1 MDNLVLRK
9 GFIIDGN
16 VVKCL
21 LILKNGLE
29 FVGVSKSSNSLEAEE
44 KAYQQAVEKLE
55 QYIERKCKY

>member
-29 FVGVSKSSNSLEAEE
+29 FVGVSKSSCVNHKITHYDNQKIYHP
-44 KAYQQAVEKLE
+44 KAVCLV
-55 QYIERKCKY
+55 

>member
-44 KAYQQAVEKLE
+44 KAYKEAMEKLE
-55 QYIERKCKY
+55 RYIERKRKY

>member
-9 GFIIDGN
+9 GFIIDGK

-21 LILKNGLE
+21 RILKNGLE

-44 KAYQQAVEKLE
+44 KAY
-55 QYIERKCKY
+55 